1 MAVVRREAIPGAR
14 TTGNVAVDRH
24 NKFIDRSSALII
36 LVVLCS
42 IWFIAGNRSQNH
54 LILPRFQDVVSSF
67 LEAISTHKY
76 LSNLWI
82 TLKRVFKG
90 FFYAFLFGAPLGLM
104 MGYSDVMNRAL
115 SPFVNSARQVPIM
128 AWVPLSIVWFGL
140 GDGPTV
146 FMITFT
152 GIFTVIINTI
162 NGVHDV
168 DRSYYNAARSL
179 GASRWN
185 LICDVVLPGSFPGLF
200 TGARLALGLGWMSVI

>member
-1 MAVVRREAIPGAR
+1 MAVGRKEAIPGAKS
-14 TTGNVAVDRH
+14 TGNAAVDRY
-24 NKFIDRSSALII
+24 NKFLDRSFSLVI
-36 LVVLCS
+36 LLVLCI
-42 IWFIAGNRSQNH
+42 IWYIAGNYSTNR

-67 LEAISTHKY
+67 IEAITTHKY

-82 TLKRVFKG
+82 TLQRVFKG
-90 FFYAFLFGAPLGLM
+90 FFCAVAVGTPLGLI
-104 MGYSDVMNRAL
+104 MGYSDKMNRAL

-146 FMITFT
+146 FMIAFT
-152 GIFTVIINTI
+152 GLFTVIINTI

-168 DRSYYNAARSL
+168 DRNYYYAARSL
-179 GASRWN
+179 GSSR
-185 LICDVVLPGSFPGLF
+185 LTLFRDIILPGSFPGVF

>member
-1 MAVVRREAIPGAR
+1 MAVGRKEAIPGAKQ
-14 TTGNVAVDRH
+14 TGNAAVDRY
-24 NKFIDRSSALII
+24 NKFLDRSSALMI
-36 LVVLCS
+36 LAVLCV
-42 IWFIAGNRSQNH
+42 IWYIAGNQSTNQ
-54 LILPRFQDVVSSF
+54 LILPKFQNVVSSF
-67 LEAISTHKY
+67 WQAVTTEYY
-76 LSNLWI
+76 LTNLWI

-90 FFYAFLFGAPLGLM
+90 FFYAFIIGAPLGLV
-104 MGYSDVMNRAL
+104 MGYSDTINRAL
-115 SPFVNSARQVPIM
+115 SPFVNSARQVPVM

-168 DRSYYNAARSL
+168 DKSYYHAARSL
-179 GASRWN
+179 GASR
-185 LICDVVLPGSFPGLF
+185 LTLVRDVVLPGSFPGLF